1 MEAHR
6 PRLDALFLAAIF
18 AGASYYAAVLLDLH
32 SPSAIV
38 WKGAGVGLLA
48 LWAARHAN
56 SLDGWLIAGV
66 MALGA
71 TGDVLIDAVNLR
83 TGGMAFM
90 AAHIVAV
97 VLYLRNRRAAPSGS
111 QALLGLV
118 LLVGVPAIA
127 YAVSPPGTQAVGHAI
142 YGLTIGAMAGA
153 AWTSRFSR
161 YRVGIG
167 AVLFALSDLLI
178 FGRLGPLAASPL
190 PHLLVWP
197 LYFAGQALIAWGV
210 VTRLGESKASA
221 AQ

>member
-6 PRLDALFLAAIF
+6 PRLDALFFAAVF
-18 AGASYYAAVLLDLH
+18 AGASYYAAVLLELQN
-32 SPSAIV
+32 PSAIV

-48 LWAARHAN
+48 LWAARHAR

-66 MALGA
+66 LALGA

-83 TGGMAFM
+83 MGGIAFM
-90 AAHIVAV
+90 IGHIVAV

-127 YAVSPPGTQAVGHAI
+127 YAVSPPGMQAVGHAI

-178 FGRLGPLAASPL
+178 FGRLGPLADSSL

-210 VTRLGESKASA
+210 VTRVSSERA
-221 AQ
+221 APS

>member
-1 MEAHR
+1 MEAQR
-6 PRLDALFLAAIF
+6 PRLDALFLAALF
-18 AGASYYAAVLLDLH
+18 AGASYYAAVLLELH

-48 LWAARHAN
+48 LWAARHAR

-71 TGDVLIDAVNLR
+71 TGDVLIDAANLR
-83 TGGMAFM
+83 TGGIAFM
-90 AAHIVAV
+90 IAHIVAV
-97 VLYLRNRRAAPSGS
+97 ILYLRNWRPTPSAS
-111 QALLGLV
+111 QKLLGMV
-118 LLVGVPAIA
+118 LLIGVPAIA
-127 YAVSPPGTQAVGHAI
+127 FAVSPSGMQAVGHAV

-167 AVLFALSDLLI
+167 AVLFAVSDLLI
-178 FGRLGPLAASPL
+178 FGRLGPLADSSLPL
-190 PHLLVWP
+190 LLVWP

-210 VTRLGESKASA
+210 VTRLGERKVSVT
-221 AQ
+221 